1 MGEHHRE
8 VAARL
13 RALTYAT
20 SGILHFATVLDAGRP
35 SQASVRTAAHD
46 LTDRDRAQIVA
57 FLLEL
62 RHEQQDAADAE
73 AASVLHALIEALAQ
87 QVWDN
92 LPPLSPDTEETI

>member
-20 SGILHFATVLDAGRP
+20 SGIIHFATVLEAGRP

-57 FLLEL
+57 FLVEL
-62 RHEQQDAADAE
+62 RHEQQD
-73 AASVLHALIEALAQ
+73 AASVLHALIEALTQ